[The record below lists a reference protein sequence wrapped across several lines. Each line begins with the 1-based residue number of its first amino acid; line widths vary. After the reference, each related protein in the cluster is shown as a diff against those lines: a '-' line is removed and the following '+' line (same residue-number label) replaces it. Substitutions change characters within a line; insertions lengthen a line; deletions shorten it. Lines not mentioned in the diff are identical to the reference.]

1 MNTPASR
8 YFKLGLFVLGAIALF
23 VAIVLIVGSGGFF
36 SGTRIRME
44 TYFNESVQGLDIGS
58 KVKYRGV
65 TVGEVSLISFTHTR
79 YERDKPATER
89 KQFVLVEAGLDP
101 RLIGTSFGTSADRTQ
116 LFAQQ
121 VERGLRVRLNPQGI
135 TGTSYLE
142 IDFVDPAA
150 NRPLAIDWQPD
161 HLYLPSAPSTVK
173 QFVDAASDLLAEFR
187 RLDVPNLGL
196 VFRETVASFNQFA
209 TTANTTLGKLQI
221 ERLSADL
228 SGLVTELRT
237 TNRRLDE
244 TIAKLPI
251 ERLGND
257 VAALIT
263 ELRASNQQINRFFS
277 DAALAKLPEQTATM
291 VNTTNSAFE
300 RIRSFV
306 DNPELNRSV
315 TQLQRS
321 VGRLERLLVGREGD
335 IATTL
340 ENLRLIS
347 ENLRDTTESAK
358 HYPSQL
364 LLGEPPQ
371 PVRSNR

>member
-1 MNTPASR
+1 MNTPTSR
-8 YFKLGLFVLGAIALF
+8 YFKLGLFVLVALALF
-23 VAIVLIVGSGGFF
+23 VAIVLIVGSGGFL
-36 SGTRIRME
+36 SGSRIRME

-65 TVGEVSLISFTHTR
+65 AVGEVSLISFTHTR

-101 RLIGTSFGTSADRTQ
+101 RLIGTSFGTSTDRTQ

-142 IDFVDPAA
+142 IDFVDPTA

-173 QFVDAASDLLAEFR
+173 QFVDAASDLLTEFR

-196 VFRETVASFNQFA
+196 VFRETVASFNQLA
-209 TTANTTLGKLQI
+209 TTANDRLDKLQI
-221 ERLSADL
+221 DRLSTDL
-228 SGLVTELRT
+228 SGLVAELRT
-237 TNRRLDE
+237 TNRRLDQA
-244 TIAKLPI
+244 IANLPI

-257 VAALIT
+257 VAALIS

-277 DAALAKLPEQTATM
+277 DAALTRLPEQTATM

-300 RIRSFV
+300 RIRNFV
-306 DNPELNRSV
+306 DNPELGRSV

-335 IATTL
+335 IAMTL

-364 LLGEPPQ
+364 LLGEPPV
-371 PVRSNR
+371 PIRGGR